1 MNVSQIKL
9 SCQPAVILAWAGIFA
24 LQFFPSLAKA
34 TPITSVAA
42 KICPTQNSLPKRS
55 FETEKYKAY
64 ICLGDK
70 ENEVGYFVR
79 VTKGDGIKITVPLVR
94 KSGETYI
101 ARNDEISYVIS
112 LYEMLIQKRG
122 KTVLRERVNS
132 AIAADGT
139 SLTSACPQGQNILQE
154 AVTKSFIIYICG
166 NDKPGSYVAI
176 ARIGNEKV
184 TLPLSNSKESL
195 ISQNESQNKQYIAI
209 EGNTRYSLNRDV
221 LKVVQGN
228 QIRIK
233 EKVLRWF

>member
-1 MNVSQIKL
+1 MNVSKIKFNF
-9 SCQPAVILAWAGIFA
+9 QPALILAWAGIFA
-24 LQFFPSLAKA
+24 LQFFPSIVKA
-34 TPITSVAA
+34 TPITSVATE
-42 KICPTQNSLPKRS
+42 ICPTQNSLPKRS

-70 ENEVGYFVR
+70 KNELGYFVR
-79 VTKGDGIKITVPLVR
+79 VTKGDGSKITVPLVR
-94 KSGETYI
+94 KSGETYM
-101 ARNDEISYVIS
+101 AKNDEIYYVIS

-166 NDKPGSYVAI
+166 NDKPGSYVGI

-184 TLPLSNSKESL
+184 TLPLSNYQENNISK
-195 ISQNESQNKQYIAI
+195 NKQYIAI
-209 EGNTRYSLNRDV
+209 EGNTRYSLNRDI
-221 LKVVQGN
+221 LKVVQKN
-228 QIRIK
+228 QIVIK
-233 EKVLRWF
+233 EKVLRWL